1 MEFFSRYK
9 NALVLITVLLAQTI
23 ALAVQV
29 RRAPDPAHPDSKQV
43 RLLRLWAAAVV
54 TPFARTAHFVG
65 GGVRGGWSNYVDL
78 WHVRQ
83 QNHELRDQLAAMRM
97 QQAEQVEDMM
107 QGHRLQA
114 LMKFREQ
121 YVGGTVVAQVIAT
134 SGNDQS
140 RMLLLDKGADA
151 GLRPD
156 MAVVTPDGVVG
167 KIRDVFPH
175 SSQLLLLN
183 DQSSGAGVI
192 LESTRLRAILK
203 GTATGRLQIGNLTA
217 DSRIQP
223 GEKVLTSGGDQ
234 VFPRGLPVGTV
245 ESIAPDPEHQPYT
258 AIRVKPAANL
268 SQLEEVIVITD
279 LQSELPAQAQQDLK
293 EAEAKHLADAAAAAK
308 AGQPAPPAAGAPAM
322 ERGLDLSGGQQEPLG
337 AAAAAAAAGKVQ
349 APPAENATGGLVP
362 KPIPVLHPDRYSP
375 GVTPPATDLTPGA
388 PHGGAS
394 TPAATPATPASPPP
408 PAQHPEN
415 QEAPR

>member
-9 NALVLITVLLAQTI
+9 NALVLIAVLLAQTI

-29 RRAPDPAHPDSKQV
+29 RRAPDAAEPDSHQV
-43 RLLRLWAAAVV
+43 RLLRLWVTSLV

-65 GGVRGGWSNYVDL
+65 SGVRGGFSNYVAL

-83 QNHELRDQLAAMRM
+83 QNQELRDRLAAMRM
-97 QQAEQVEDMM
+97 EQAEQVEDVM

-114 LMKFREQ
+114 MLHFREQ
-121 YVGGTVVAQVIAT
+121 YVGGSVVAQVIAT
-134 SGNDQS
+134 SGTDQS

-151 GLRPD
+151 GLKPE

-167 KIRDVFPH
+167 KLRDVFPH

-192 LESTRLRAILK
+192 LASTRLRAIVK
-203 GTATGRLQIGNLTA
+203 GTPTGRLQIGNLTA

-245 ESIAPDPEHQPYT
+245 ESISPDPEHQPYT
-258 AIRVKPAANL
+258 SIRVRPAANL
-268 SQLEEVIVITD
+268 SQLEEVLVITE
-279 LQSELPAQAQQDLK
+279 LQSELPGQAQEDLK
-293 EAEAKHLADAAAAAK
+293 EAEAKHLADVAAAK
-308 AGQPAPPAAGAPAM
+308 AGQPLPSQAAPALG
-322 ERGLDLSGGQQEPLG
+322 RGLDLSGGVPEPLG
-337 AAAAAAAAGKVQ
+337 AAGETKVQ
-349 APPAENATGGLVP
+349 APPPEKAPGGLVP
-362 KPIPVLHPDRYSP
+362 KPIPALRPDRYSP
-375 GVTPPATDLTPGA
+375 GVTPPAVDLTPGA
-388 PHGGAS
+388 SHAPV
-394 TPAATPATPASPPP
+394 SPPA
-408 PAQHPEN
+408 PARQPES